1 MVFIDSKDKNTYLK
15 LQGLKKFEI
24 HINLLLN
31 KLKNYVT
38 CHCEASLHSTN
49 SHKIGQL

>member
-1 MVFIDSKDKNTYLK
+1 MVFIDSKDKNTYLM

-31 KLKNYVT
+31 KLKKTMWPVIVKLVYIQRI
-38 CHCEASLHSTN
+38 LI
-49 SHKIGQL
+49 K